1 MIWRF
6 REPNHLYFKTS
17 YVEVYLVISGIVA
30 VFYEFQNILCW
41 SLSQGRG
48 DTPHIYHISKHLM
61 LKFIQSQCHTIIPRP
76 VFQNIL
82 CWSLSWCRI
91 IIFRFGRISK
101 HLMLKFIIFLSPSS
115 FSCAYF
121 KTSYVEVYHLLS
133 YNNLFQLIISKHLML
148 KFIFSLLFS
157 FFCCSRI
164 SKHLMLKFINL
175 FWACRLQVSLFQNIL
190 CWSLSQSSNK
200 RGVLLPISKHLMLK
214 FIKNPLFSI
223 LILASISKHLMLKF
237 ILVVLSQLDHLLQFQ
252 NILCWS
258 LSSKRTF

>member
-48 DTPHIYHISKHLM
+48 DTPHIYHIPKHLM

-91 IIFRFGRISK
+91 IIFRFGR
-101 HLMLKFIIFLSPSS
+101 
-115 FSCAYF
+115 
-121 KTSYVEVYHLLS
+121 
-133 YNNLFQLIISKHLML
+133 
-148 KFIFSLLFS
+148 
-157 FFCCSRI
+157 
-164 SKHLMLKFINL
+164 
-175 FWACRLQVSLFQNIL
+175 
-190 CWSLSQSSNK
+190 
-200 RGVLLPISKHLMLK
+200 ISKHLMLK